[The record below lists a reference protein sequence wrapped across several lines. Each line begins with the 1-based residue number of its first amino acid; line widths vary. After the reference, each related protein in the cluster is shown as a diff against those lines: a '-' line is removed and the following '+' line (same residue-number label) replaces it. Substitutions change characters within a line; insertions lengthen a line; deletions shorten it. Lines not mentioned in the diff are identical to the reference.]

1 MITSIL
7 NKQEILIYKK
17 IEQLQIIQK
26 TIKVLNV
33 TIWTLILASCIYK
46 KKIESHMIES
56 YKEVLIIS

>member
-1 MITSIL
+1 M
-7 NKQEILIYKK
+7 YKK
-17 IEQLQIIQK
+17 IEQLQVIQK

-46 KKIESHMIES
+46 KKIENHMIES

>member
-33 TIWTLILASCIYK
+33 MK
-46 KKIESHMIES
+46 
-56 YKEVLIIS
+56 

>member
-46 KKIESHMIES
+46 KKIESHMIDTLNHI
-56 YKEVLIIS
+56 KF

>member
-33 TIWTLILASCIYK
+33 TI
-46 KKIESHMIES
+46 
-56 YKEVLIIS
+56 